1 MTTKNTTI
9 TRVPTH
15 SELMLPTLDAIINRG
30 HSAWYEEIVDQV
42 IDDMNIPFKI
52 ADILRPPGYQTEL
65 EHGLKLATASL
76 HKAGYID
83 KSPQGVWW
91 ITQKGKE
98 AVSVRRLV

>member
-1 MTTKNTTI
+1 MTTKNTEI

-30 HSAWYEEIVDQV
+30 HSAWDREIVNQV
-42 IDDMNIPFKI
+42 IDDLNIPFEI
-52 ADILRPPGYQTEL
+52 ADILRPPGLYTEL
-65 EHGLKLATASL
+65 EYGLNLAKASL

-83 KSPQGVWW
+83 KYPEGVWW

-98 AVSVRRLV
+98 AVSARRLV